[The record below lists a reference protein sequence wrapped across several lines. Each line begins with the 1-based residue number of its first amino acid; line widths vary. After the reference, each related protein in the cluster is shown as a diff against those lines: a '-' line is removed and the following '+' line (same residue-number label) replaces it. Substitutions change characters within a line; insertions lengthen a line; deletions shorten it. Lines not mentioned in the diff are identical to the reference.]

1 MGDDVDSDDH
11 LARIAKANGK
21 APNDRHDVTHTQ
33 TMGGTTVDNRM
44 QIATP
49 VAIAAI
55 VCLFVAGIL
64 GGIAVGTAF
73 NANDKAGQARMEA
86 RLAQEDL
93 LMLRAAVRA
102 SGIHVETA
110 QDHD

>member
-1 MGDDVDSDDH
+1 MSEADIDRQRDEMFRKAAADS
-11 LARIAKANGK
+11 
-21 APNDRHDVTHTQ
+21 HDVTHTQ
-33 TMGGTTVDNRM
+33 TVGGPVIDNRM

-55 VCLFVAGIL
+55 VCLFAAGIL

-93 LMLRAAVRA
+93 IMLRAAVRA
-102 SGIHVETA
+102 AGIHVETA